1 MRPSPGAWG
10 EFPCIECGTRVAGL
24 PPGERCPDCRWAREG
39 RASRIARR
47 LSLLAV
53 VLYGAW
59 VVVSRPTAPTIL
71 VALGAPVTYLVVR
84 FVSGRITQE
93 LPQ

>member
-1 MRPSPGAWG
+1 
-10 EFPCIECGTRVAGL
+10 
-24 PPGERCPDCRWAREG
+24 
-39 RASRIARR
+39 
-47 LSLLAV
+47 V

-84 FVSGRITQE
+84 FVSGRIIQE